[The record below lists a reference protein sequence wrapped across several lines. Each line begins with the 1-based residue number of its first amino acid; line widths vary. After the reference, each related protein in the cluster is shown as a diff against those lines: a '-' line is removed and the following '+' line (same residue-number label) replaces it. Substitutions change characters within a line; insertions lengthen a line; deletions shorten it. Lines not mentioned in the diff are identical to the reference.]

1 MVENELVSIVIAT
14 FNAEKYI
21 LDLLDSVKKQTYENL
36 ELIIADDCSVDN
48 TQNIISD
55 WVTENR
61 GRFLRVELLFAK
73 ENQGTCKNYNQAM
86 KRSNGEYIKLV
97 DGDDILL
104 PECIEMLVNECD
116 KKKLDLLIGD
126 IMWVQDDG
134 VTYAEHHENIEKKQA
149 FYKMDAEHQH
159 RELLL
164 NNDIIIT
171 VGEIFRKSFME
182 RFHWFDEQYDLL
194 EDYPFWLRITEEGVK
209 IPFLDKKVA
218 KYRISETSVRNPE
231 KNTSIYNVRISK
243 ASKRNF
249 YNLRLKGLLKERQ
262 ISVICRNI
270 RRYLIRDIVIFLG
283 NSNSNKICRGLTIL
297 E

>member
-1 MVENELVSIVIAT
+1 
-14 FNAEKYI
+14 
-21 LDLLDSVKKQTYENL
+21 
-36 ELIIADDCSVDN
+36 
-48 TQNIISD
+48 
-55 WVTENR
+55 
-61 GRFLRVELLFAK
+61 
-73 ENQGTCKNYNQAM
+73 
-86 KRSNGEYIKLV
+86 
-97 DGDDILL
+97 
-104 PECIEMLVNECD
+104 
-116 KKKLDLLIGD
+116 
-126 IMWVQDDG
+126 MWVQDDG

-218 KYRISETSVRNPE
+218 KYRISATSVRNPE